1 MGSARGKGTPTVLLF
16 DVDGTLVS
24 TGGAGGRAL
33 RGALVAEGYPGE
45 ATFSYA
51 GMTDRAIVR
60 RHLTEASVE
69 TTEALIDEVLA
80 RYLTLLTE
88 EVARTPADSYI
99 VHEGMMEAID
109 EAQSRGGFAIG
120 LGTGNVERGAR
131 IKLGRVGASDR
142 FAFGGFGCDA
152 EDRAE
157 LIGVGAARGAKR
169 LGAPLEACRVVVIG
183 DTPRDVAAAL
193 ANGAEC
199 LAVAT
204 GRYDVRRLSSAGAT
218 HVFESFAE
226 AGALA
231 ALLG

>member
-1 MGSARGKGTPTVLLF
+1 MGKAKPTVLLF

-33 RGALVAEGYPGE
+33 RGALRAEGYRGE
-45 ATFSYA
+45 ETFSYA

-60 RHLTEASVE
+60 RHLTEASI
-69 TTEALIDEVLA
+69 EATDATIDAVLD
-80 RYLTLLTE
+80 RYLTLLVD
-88 EVARTPADSYI
+88 EVARTPAASYI

-109 EAQSRGGFAIG
+109 EAQARGGFAIG

-131 IKLGRVGASDR
+131 IKLDRVGASER

-157 LIGVGAARGAKR
+157 LIAVGAARGAER
-169 LGAPLEACRVVVIG
+169 LGVARDACRVVVIG

-199 LAVAT
+199 VAVAT
-204 GRYDVRRLSSAGAT
+204 GGYDVDRLSAAGAT
-218 HVFESFAE
+218 HVFESLAM